1 MSKRL
6 EDFIKANRE
15 EFDDVVPRLDLWSRI
30 EQQLPEQEADL
41 PKKREA
47 KTFSLGFVLR
57 VAAIIIMVMGVGFAV
72 FLHNQQK
79 AGVDLAAINPE
90 YAKQQVQYTSLIETK
105 RTELKE
111 LTKGD
116 PQLYREFSSE
126 LAKMDSSYT
135 KLKRDLATS
144 PNQERVLRAMIRNL
158 QIQTEVLNQQLQ
170 VIEQFKQ
177 IKDEQKNDTNIMRF
191 ADDGPCWFCPAGIG
205 RQRQQQE

>member
-6 EDFIKANRE
+6 EDFIRANRE
-15 EFDDVVPRLDLWSRI
+15 EFDDLEPGAGLWDRI
-30 EQQLPEQEADL
+30 EQQMPAMVVEM
-41 PKKREA
+41 PKRKEA

-57 VAAIIIMVMGVGFAV
+57 VAAIIVVIMGIGFATY
-72 FLHNQQK
+72 LHNQK
-79 AGVDLAAINPE
+79 TAGVDLAAINPE

-116 PQLYREFSSE
+116 PQLYQEFSGE
-126 LAKMDSSYT
+126 ITKMEASYK
-135 KLKRDLATS
+135 KLKHDLATS

-170 VIEQFKQ
+170 VIEQFK
-177 IKDEQKNDTNIMRF
+177 DVKNTQTNETKNI
-191 ADDGPCWFCPAGIG
+191 
-205 RQRQQQE
+205 